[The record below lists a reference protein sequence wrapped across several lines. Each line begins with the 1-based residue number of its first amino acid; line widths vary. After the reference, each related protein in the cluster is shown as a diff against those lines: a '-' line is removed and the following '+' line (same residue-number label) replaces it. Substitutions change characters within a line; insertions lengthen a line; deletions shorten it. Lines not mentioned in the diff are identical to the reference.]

1 MIEDLTDDEL
11 QRIEDIQFEDE
22 LSIFV
27 AQLPPPSPDME
38 RDYQTKLD
46 YLESL
51 HKELNLPP
59 APEEE
64 ECQETY
70 VVRPAYDSRYCHTYS
85 LTNRGK
91 TMYQLST
98 PFSLNFP
105 KHD

>member
-1 MIEDLTDDEL
+1 MIEDLTDDEIERIADL
-11 QRIEDIQFEDE
+11 QFMDE
-22 LSIFV
+22 LSAYV
-27 AQLPPPSPDME
+27 ATLLPPSPDME
-38 RDYQTKLD
+38 RAYQTKLD

-64 ECQETY
+64 ECQESY
-70 VVRPAYDSRYCHTYS
+70 VPAYDSRYCYAYS

-91 TMYQLST
+91 IMYQLAT

-105 KHD
+105 NHD

>member
-11 QRIEDIQFEDE
+11 DRIADLQFLDD
-22 LSIFV
+22 LSAYV
-27 AQLPPPSPDME
+27 ATLPPSSPDME
-38 RDYQTKLD
+38 RAYQTKLD

-64 ECQETY
+64 GCQDTY
-70 VVRPAYDSRYCHTYS
+70 PITPAYDSRYCYAYS

-91 TMYQLST
+91 LMYQLAT

-105 KHD
+105 NHD

>member
-1 MIEDLTDDEL
+1 MIEDLTDDEIERIADL
-11 QRIEDIQFEDE
+11 QFMDE
-22 LSIFV
+22 LSAYV
-27 AQLPPPSPDME
+27 ATLPPPSLDME
-38 RDYQTKLD
+38 RAYQTKLD

-59 APEEE
+59 PPEEE
-64 ECQETY
+64 ECQDTY
-70 VVRPAYDSRYCHTYS
+70 PITPAYDSRYCYAYS

-91 TMYQLST
+91 TMYQLAT